1 MARTSTDQVLAVV
14 AQLSA
19 MDERAQT
26 RVHEWLSGHLV
37 SLKLAKGAKRR
48 GSEKESIVCG
58 MKLNAVG
65 HSTRQ
70 DEKMGGTA

>member
-1 MARTSTDQVLAVV
+1 MARTSTDQVLTVV

-37 SLKLAKGAKRR
+37 SLKLAKGARR
-48 GSEKESIVCG
+48 TARQLIQEKE
-58 MKLNAVG
+58 
-65 HSTRQ
+65 
-70 DEKMGGTA
+70 GGTAE